1 MVAIPNIISAF
12 NQRQLGSHNLIRQDE
27 ADRMTSVVDALTKL
41 RASTNVQTA
50 SVRIPEVFD
59 NEDPTSFLLF
69 DDKEPPSNLRE
80 YAALV
85 SQDANEAGA
94 AVSYGVRESG
104 AAEQIGL
111 ATVANVD
118 LTPAMVQHAAVA
130 NEYQARQDYRKKNNK
145 AQGKLPDLSAVQKY
159 IIDSARQRGIDP
171 EIALRVAKSEGL
183 SPGVWQSNIRKNGN
197 REPSYGPFQL
207 LVGGKG
213 TGFPEGLGNDFLRRT
228 GKSPSDPSTWKE
240 QIDFSLDHASRNGW
254 DAWYGAAKAG
264 VGDFDGI
271 QNRATRSDY
280 PTTYDE
286 PSGGL
291 SSQTSI
297 RNDSA
302 VESERGPL
310 DKFVDRIFNTTGLD
324 EDERRFRRSL
334 MFTRLSRGFKSLTL
348 GGYDKPVDNS
358 DLLAAERD
366 FYENRRSSEG
376 LRNML
381 SSLGYGDYA
390 DLADTNPRI
399 AGSLITTALS
409 NRINNR
415 SYSAQDI
422 EALSKRAIDLGS
434 PDLAEL
440 LVTTEDPDLRED
452 IAKSIVDLDLPEVET
467 PLSEAPIVAEAI
479 RTTFPDDGAK
489 LKIAEAIEQT
499 SDPKIFNS
507 LLDASGISQDTLNEA
522 RQRRQAALEQT
533 PESQDALRRSS
544 AAESGT
550 YAPTAPSILRSV
562 ERQDQESKDFVSG
575 ITALNK
581 AETASQEIF
590 DRMANPSIDAGPI
603 TGGIGKTISDILS
616 ENAVGFGIAKNA
628 FDSIVGIDDQ
638 ELLAARLTDA
648 QAIGLATKQAR
659 ALAPVSDTDFLK
671 LLYTVPQGSDRR
683 IYQLAIAQG
692 VDRNAKRQ
700 KQIHT
705 FRTNYINEVRDGKR
719 QADDVYYQQ
728 EIDKIIEN
736 TPLVKTYTKEQA
748 GEAVIALAR
757 KYSPDSDLSTPE
769 GRAEA
774 ISKIPNREAAEVINI
789 TFDDGH
795 QMTVPLIYNRYGF

>member
-1 MVAIPNIISAF
+1 MVTVPDIVSAL
-12 NQRQLGSHNLIRQDE
+12 NRGQLGSHNLIRQDE
-27 ADRMTSVVDALTKL
+27 EDRMTSVVDALTKL
-41 RASTNVQTA
+41 QASTNVQAA
-50 SVRIPEVFD
+50 SVRIPEIFD

-85 SQDANEAGA
+85 TQDANEAGA

-118 LTPAMVQHAAVA
+118 PTPAMAQHAAVS
-130 NEYQARQDYRKKNNK
+130 NEYQARQDYRKKSNK
-145 AQGKLPDLSAVQKY
+145 AQGKLPDLSVVQKY

-254 DAWYGAAKAG
+254 GAWYGAAKAG
-264 VGDFDGI
+264 VGDFDGV
-271 QNRATRSDY
+271 QNRTTRFAD
-280 PTTYDE
+280 D
-286 PSGGL
+286 
-291 SSQTSI
+291 
-297 RNDSA
+297 DSVA

-310 DKFVDRIFNTTGLD
+310 DKFVDRIFNTTDLD

-348 GGYDKPVDNS
+348 GGYDRPVDNS
-358 DLLAAERD
+358 DLLEAERD

-390 DLADTNPRI
+390 DLADTNPRV

-409 NRINNR
+409 NSINNR

-452 IAKSIVDLDLPEVET
+452 IAKSIVDLGLPEVEA

-479 RTTFPDDGAK
+479 RATFPDDGAK

-590 DRMANPSIDAGPI
+590 DRMANPAIDAGPI

-648 QAIGLATKQAR
+648 QAIGLATEQAR

-748 GEAVIALAR
+748 GEAIIALAR

-795 QMTVPLIYNRYGF
+795 QMTAPLIYNRYGF